1 MIAYVKG
8 AVTYKS
14 PTLLHVDVGG
24 LGYEVL
30 ISLHTYAQIEKL
42 ETVKLLTHFHVKEDA
57 QTLYGFA
64 DAAEKKLFGHLI
76 SVSGIGPSTAQVML
90 SGMQPD
96 DIRAAIVGE
105 NVAAF
110 KQVKGIGP
118 KTAKRLILDLKDKLL
133 KDGVDAKLS
142 LPNAVDNTVRE
153 EALTALLK
161 LGFNKINVQKTLNRL
176 LREQPE
182 LTSVEALIR
191 TALQE
196 MG

>member
-8 AVTYKS
+8 AITYKS

-64 DAAEKKLFGHLI
+64 GAAEKKLFGYLI

-161 LGFNKINVQKTLNRL
+161 LGFNKIKVQKTLNRL

-182 LTSVEALIR
+182 LDSVETLIR

>member
-8 AVTYKS
+8 AITYKS
-14 PTLLHVDVGG
+14 PTLLHIDVGG
-24 LGYEVL
+24 LGYEVA

-64 DAAEKKLFGHLI
+64 EPSEKKLFGHLI
-76 SVSGIGPSTAQVML
+76 SVSGIGPTTAQVML
-90 SGMQPD
+90 SGLSPD

-153 EALTALLK
+153 EALNALLK
-161 LGFNKINVQKTLNRL
+161 LGFNKIKVQKTLNRL
-176 LREQPE
+176 LREQPS
-182 LTSVEALIR
+182 LDTVEALIR